1 MLYGVCVFNFYPPA
15 VIYSFDGFLY
25 SFYDFKEY
33 MLIVFSFKN
42 IHQIFLNGIYFKE
55 LRGLPIFS

>member
-1 MLYGVCVFNFYPPA
+1 M
-15 VIYSFDGFLY
+15 Y

-42 IHQIFLNGIYFKE
+42 IHQIFLNGISFKE
-55 LRGLPIFS
+55 LRILTRFFLDISQVFIFSEKSFNFFFFLHK